1 MIIDSHLHISYLKKQ
16 KDFTTIKLD
25 LLNLMAKN
33 KIDYAIVIPD
43 NVPNPQ
49 CADLDELSELVKN
62 EKKLSMIATLA
73 ITKINKTNLIRIDTM
88 FKKKEAIGFKIF
100 PGHDP
105 IYPTDKRLLP
115 IILVCQKYKL
125 PFMIHTGINSG
136 HPEVAK
142 YNDPKYI
149 RNLALKFPKLKII
162 IAHYF
167 WPKLDYCFEMTEGLT
182 NVYFDT
188 SALADP
194 EVIKASGGIKKIRE
208 ILVKTIKRKSDSV
221 IYGTDWPI
229 CSFEKHINLIQSL
242 PISNELKKDIF
253 FRNSLKL
260 FPIKNN

>member
-16 KDFTTIKLD
+16 KTFTTIKND
-25 LLNLMAKN
+25 LLSLMTKN
-33 KIDYAIVIPD
+33 KVNYAIVIPD

-49 CADLDELSELVKN
+49 CADLNELNKLVKN
-62 EKKLSMIATLA
+62 EKKLFMLATLA
-73 ITKINKTNLIRIDTM
+73 ITEINKTNIASIDKM

-105 IYPTDKRLLP
+105 VYPTDKRWLP
-115 IILVCQKYKL
+115 IILLCQKYKL
-125 PFMIHTGINSG
+125 PFVIHTGINSG

-149 RNLALKFPKLKII
+149 RDLALKFPKLKII

-167 WPKLDYCFEMTEGLT
+167 WPKLDYCFEMTAGLA

-194 EVIKASGGIKKIRE
+194 EVIKYSGGIKKIRE
-208 ILVKTIKRKSDSV
+208 ILVKTIKRNPDSV

-242 PISNELKKDIF
+242 PISDELKKDIL

-260 FPIKNN
+260 FPIKK

>member
-16 KDFTTIKLD
+16 KSFATIKLD
-25 LLNLMAKN
+25 LLNLMTKN
-33 KIDYAIVIPD
+33 KVAYAIVIPD

-49 CADLDELSELVKN
+49 CADLDQVSKLVKN
-62 EKKLSMIATLA
+62 EKKLFMMATLA
-73 ITKINKTNLIRIDTM
+73 ITQINKTSVASIEII
-88 FKKKEAIGFKIF
+88 FKKKEAVGFKIF

-105 IYPTDKRLLP
+105 IYPTDERWLP
-115 IILVCQKYKL
+115 IILLCQKYKL
-125 PFMIHTGINSG
+125 PFVIHTGINSG
-136 HPEVAK
+136 HLEVAR

-194 EVIKASGGIKKIRE
+194 EVIKDSGGIKKIRE
-208 ILVKTIKRKSDSV
+208 ILVKTIKRKPDSV

-229 CSFEKHINLIQSL
+229 CSFEKHINLIKSL

-260 FPIKNN
+260 FPIKK